1 LVDPWSGQVVV
12 TGQSEQV
19 AVQFG
24 LLALVLEAS
33 LLVVA
38 SAVAVQAAGDSGVV
52 GSVEAGQQEVR

>member
-1 LVDPWSGQVVV
+1 M